1 MKLALVPMK
10 DLLEKARA
18 GKYAV
23 PAFDVS
29 NLEFVRAVAEVAE
42 EMRSPVI
49 CMVVPPDAEAAMPY
63 LVSLVRTAAGQVSV
77 PVALHLDHSPSFEL
91 CQQAVDAGFSSV
103 MIDGSSLP
111 YAENVALTKK
121 VVAYARP
128 KGVTIEAELGH
139 VGKAEVYAGEGED
152 EGHLTDPA
160 DVDRFVA
167 DTAVDALAVAIG
179 TAHGIYTAAPKLD
192 IPRLQAINAVS
203 KVPLV
208 LHGGSG
214 TPDEQVKDA
223 IAHGIAKL
231 NIFSELCVALVDG
244 LKEFL
249 ATNERRA
256 PWPMYIYEKPLDLMK
271 DVVRRKIDLCG
282 SAGKA

>member
-1 MKLALVPMK
+1 MALVPMK
-10 DLLEKARA
+10 ELLEKARA

-29 NLEFVRAVAEVAE
+29 NLEFVRAAVDVAAE
-42 EMRSPVI
+42 QRSPVI
-49 CMVVPPDAEAAMPY
+49 LMVVPPDAEAVMPY
-63 LVSLVRTAAGQVSV
+63 LVSLARTAAEQVDV

-91 CQQAVDAGFSSV
+91 CQKAVDAGFTSV
-103 MIDGSSLP
+103 MIDGSALP
-111 YAENVALTKK
+111 YADNVALTQK

-128 KGVTIEAELGH
+128 MGVTVEAELGH

-152 EGHLTDPA
+152 EGHLTDPV
-160 DVDRFVA
+160 DVERFVA

-179 TAHGIYTAAPKLD
+179 TAHGIYTAEPKLD

-214 TPDEQVKDA
+214 TPDDQVKDA

-249 ATNERRA
+249 ATNKRRA
-256 PWPMYIYEKPLDLMK
+256 PWPLYIYEKPLANMK
-271 DVVRRKIDLCG
+271 DVVRRKIALCS

>member
-1 MKLALVPMK
+1 MALVSIK
-10 DLLEKARA
+10 ELLEKARA

-29 NLEFVRAVAEVAE
+29 NLEFVRAAVEVAE
-42 EMRSPVI
+42 EKRSPVI
-49 CMVVPPDAEAAMPY
+49 LMVVPPDAEAAMPY
-63 LVSLVRTAAGQVSV
+63 LVSLARTASEQVSV

-91 CQQAVDAGFSSV
+91 CQKAVDAGFTSV

-111 YAENVALTKK
+111 YSENVALTKK
-121 VVAYARP
+121 VVEYARP
-128 KGVTIEAELGH
+128 RGVSVEAELGH

-160 DVDRFVA
+160 EVERFVA
-167 DTAVDALAVAIG
+167 ETQVDALAVAIG
-179 TAHGIYTAAPKLD
+179 TAHGIYTAEPKLD

-214 TPDEQVKDA
+214 TPDDQVREA
-223 IAHGIAKL
+223 ILNGISKV
-231 NIFSELCVALVDG
+231 NIFSELCVALVEG
-244 LKEFL
+244 LKDFL
-249 ATNERRA
+249 AANKRRA
-256 PWPMYIYEKPLDLMK
+256 PWPIHIYEKPLELMK

-282 SAGKA
+282 SAGKV

>member
-1 MKLALVPMK
+1 MALVSIK
-10 DLLEKARA
+10 ELLKKARA

-29 NLEFVRAVAEVAE
+29 NLEFVRAAVEVAE
-42 EMRSPVI
+42 EKRSPVI
-49 CMVVPPDAEAAMPY
+49 LMVVPPDAEAAMPY
-63 LVSLVRTAAGQVSV
+63 LVGLARAASEQVSV

-91 CQQAVDAGFSSV
+91 CQRAVDAGFTSV

-128 KGVTIEAELGH
+128 RGVSVEAELGH

-152 EGHLTDPA
+152 EGCLTDPV
-160 DVDRFVA
+160 DVERFVA
-167 DTAVDALAVAIG
+167 ETEVDALAVAIG
-179 TAHGIYTAAPKLD
+179 TAHGIYTAEPKLD

-214 TPDEQVKDA
+214 TPDDQVREA
-223 IAHGIAKL
+223 ILNGIAKL

-249 ATNERRA
+249 ATNKRRA
-256 PWPMYIYEKPLDLMK
+256 PWPMYIYEKPLQLMK